1 MDMME
6 IVYDSL
12 RYPFSDWKKFLILGF
27 IIWISSIPCI
37 AISLGQYKSEIFV
50 PLSIIGIIIIFFTSG
65 YDLRIISSSLSGAN
79 ELPEFNAWIKMFT
92 DGIKLLIVIIIYL
105 IPVISI
111 ILSLLYSRIDL
122 DTFITVLSLLNSDL
136 IFYSG
141 FYLFIAF
148 LYLIMI
154 IPLILMSIANMAYNN
169 SKLSAAF
176 KFKEIFINISK
187 LSWDKFTWD
196 KFTGVNSLI
205 PIVIGFFILDYITER
220 IYNIGW
226 KKLIIWYIAT
236 GIISLTLILIGYFI
250 TNIISILILYGLDLY
265 SLSNYNILRILIISL
280 FLLPYLSIFI
290 SRSTA
295 LIYNSAIKTYLIN
308 ESSTRNYQLSQE

>member
-1 MDMME
+1 MDIME

-27 IIWISSIPCI
+27 IIGISSIPCI

-65 YDLRIISSSLSGAN
+65 YDLRIISSSLSGTN
-79 ELPEFNAWIKMFT
+79 ELPEFNDWNKMFT
-92 DGIKLLIVIIIYL
+92 DGVKVSIVNIIYL
-105 IPVISI
+105 IPVISII

-122 DTFITVLSLLNSDL
+122 DTFITVLSLLNTDL
-136 IFYSG
+136 MFYSG

-154 IPLILMSIANMAYNN
+154 IPVILMSIANMAYNN

-187 LSWDKFTWD
+187 LSWDKFTWYN
-196 KFTGVNSLI
+196 FTGLNSLI
-205 PIVIGFFILDYITER
+205 PIVIGFFILDDIIER

-236 GIISLTLILIGYFI
+236 GIIFLTLILIGYFI
-250 TNIISILILYGLDLY
+250 TNIISILILFGLDL
-265 SLSNYNILRILIISL
+265 
-280 FLLPYLSIFI
+280 
-290 SRSTA
+290 
-295 LIYNSAIKTYLIN
+295 
-308 ESSTRNYQLSQE
+308 